1 MTIRQEYAIRK
12 DSFLNKCCWGNCTVI
27 TKKINLDYSFTPYI
41 KINSKWVKNLNVIPD
56 TVKLLGENIVSK
68 LVDICLINFFVRMYV
83 ASGKKNKSKNKQ
95 MGLHQ
100 TKKFLH
106 S

>member
-27 TKKINLDYSFTPYI
+27 AKKINLDYSFTPYI

-68 LVDICLINFFVRMYV
+68 LVDICLINFFVRV
-83 ASGKKNKSKNKQ
+83 CGLRQEKQ
-95 MGLHQ
+95 KQ
-100 TKKFLH
+100 K
-106 S
+106 

>member
-1 MTIRQEYAIRK
+1 M
-12 DSFLNKCCWGNCTVI
+12 
-27 TKKINLDYSFTPYI
+27 
-41 KINSKWVKNLNVIPD
+41 VKNLNVIPD